1 MSTTEMISAIGRRK
15 ASVARVYM
23 TKGEGKIVVNGKD
36 YKEYF
41 PQRHVQ
47 ANITDPFAVVEV
59 ENNIYDVKV
68 NVSGGGFKGQAEAVR
83 MAIARALVKLNE
95 DFRKPLK
102 DRKFLRRDARVV
114 ERKKY
119 GKPKARKS
127 FQFSKR

>member
-1 MSTTEMISAIGRRK
+1 MSTTEQINATGRRK
-15 ASVARVYM
+15 SSVARVYLK
-23 TKGEGKIVVNGKD
+23 KGEGKIVVNGKD

-41 PQRHVQ
+41 PQNHVQ
-47 ANITDPFAVVEV
+47 ISVVAPFEIIEAM
-59 ENNIYDVKV
+59 NIYDVKV
-68 NVSGGGFKGQAEAVR
+68 NVAGGGYKGQAEAVR
-83 MAIARALVKLNE
+83 MGISRCLVQLNE

-102 DRKFLRRDARVV
+102 DQKFLTRDSREV

>member
-1 MSTTEMISAIGRRK
+1 MEMINAIGRRK
-15 ASVARVYM
+15 ASVARVYL
-23 TKGEGKIVVNGKD
+23 TKGEGKISVNGKD

-41 PQRHVQ
+41 PQIHIQ
-47 ANITDPFAVVEV
+47 TAITDPFNTVNLESTL
-59 ENNIYDVKV
+59 YDLTI
-68 NVSGGGFKGQAEAVR
+68 NVDGGGYKGQAEAAR
-83 MAIARALVKLNE
+83 MGISRALVKLNA

-102 DRKFLRRDARVV
+102 DKKYLTRDAREV

>member
-1 MSTTEMISAIGRRK
+1 MEMINAIGRRK
-15 ASVARVYM
+15 GSVARVYL
-23 TKGEGKIVVNGKD
+23 TKGDGKIEVNGKE

-41 PQRHVQ
+41 PQVHIQ
-47 ANITDPFAVVEV
+47 YAITDPFKTVSAE
-59 ENNIYDVKV
+59 NIYDLKV
-68 NVSGGGFKGQAEAVR
+68 NVAGGGFKGQAEAVR
-83 MAIARALVKLNE
+83 MAVSRALVKLNE

-102 DRKFLRRDARVV
+102 EKKYLTRDAREV

>member
-1 MSTTEMISAIGRRK
+1 MEMINAIGRRK
-15 ASVARVYM
+15 ASVARVYLKQGSGHIM
-23 TKGEGKIVVNGKD
+23 VNGRD

-41 PQRHVQ
+41 PQIHIQ
-47 ANITDPFAVVEV
+47 GKINEPFLAIEV
-59 ENNIYDVKV
+59 DGKIYDLHV
-68 NVSGGGFKGQAEAVR
+68 NVEGGGFKGQAEAIR
-83 MAIARALVKLNE
+83 MAISRALVKLNE

-102 DRKFLRRDARVV
+102 QEKLLTRDARIV

>member
-1 MSTTEMISAIGRRK
+1 MEMINAVGRRK
-15 ASVARVYM
+15 AAVARVYL
-23 TKGEGKIVVNGKD
+23 TKGDGKISVNGKD

-41 PQRHVQ
+41 PQVHIQ
-47 ANITDPFAVVEV
+47 DKVVEPMITIAA
-59 ENNIYDVKV
+59 EKIYDLNV
-68 NVSGGGFKGQAEAVR
+68 NVAGGGFKGQAEAVR
-83 MAIARALVKLNE
+83 MAISRALIKLNE

-102 DRKFLRRDARVV
+102 EKKLLTRDSRAV

>member
-1 MSTTEMISAIGRRK
+1 MSTTEQINATGRRK
-15 ASVARVYM
+15 SSVARVYLK
-23 TKGEGKIVVNGKD
+23 KGEGKVVVNGKD

-41 PQRHVQ
+41 PQNHVQ
-47 ANITDPFAVVEV
+47 ISVIAPFEIIEAM
-59 ENNIYDVKV
+59 NIYDVKV
-68 NVSGGGFKGQAEAVR
+68 NVAGGGYKGQAEAVR
-83 MAIARALVKLNE
+83 MGISRCLVQLNE

-102 DRKFLRRDARVV
+102 DQKFLTRDSREV